1 MEIEEAKL
9 DRPKKPFHHHVRD
22 MVLTKK
28 NKSPKAFYISLAVI
42 FLALIMF
49 VVSFLVIQSNAA
61 LAANIYKPKSIEY
74 LDTFYNQLTIKSDS
88 YREKIE
94 ILKKIDKPELEGV
107 FFGWLNYKYA
117 QSGVLSSEITDQTN
131 TIITALDSNS
141 EFYRLIDDYAALKD
155 DLIVFGSKYRAA
167 APTDKPNILN
177 EIKSRYQFYRTLVEN
192 YNLTSDTRSSKAV
205 LIELS
210 SVIADA
216 FANMANYYQQNN
228 RLVFASSS
236 YVYMKTNDEINSEII
251 KINSYQQLLENQ
263 TNSIIERFKQFVD
276 EVKK

>member
-1 MEIEEAKL
+1 MEK
-9 DRPKKPFHHHVRD
+9 RSV
-22 MVLTKK
+22 
-28 NKSPKAFYISLAVI
+28 
-42 FLALIMF
+42 F
-49 VVSFLVIQSNAA
+49 V
-61 LAANIYKPKSIEY
+61 KSIFCPNVNY
-74 LDTFYNQLTIKSDS
+74 FDTSYNSLSNNLNYFLMINLKIDVIIIGWIPEKFHEF
-88 YREKIE
+88 REKIE

-167 APTDKPNILN
+167 APTDRPNILN
-177 EIKSRYQFYRTLVEN
+177 EIKSRYQLYRTLVEN

-205 LIELS
+205 LIESS